1 MTQIEDDGSY
11 LFTEPAITDSSCS
24 LMSMTS
30 NTYEPP
36 AGFNRLAKQVS
47 FSLSG
52 CSTLAETVQVTIDV
66 NREALPEGAI
76 AYRLVGDTLTA
87 IDDINI
93 DDNTVT
99 YSVTDNDGL
108 YDVNNALGDIE
119 GSVIWAVRL
128 QAVESI
134 PVVPVWLMSLMA
146 GLLSVLGIRQ
156 FRVNRK

>member
-1 MTQIEDDGSY
+1 MI
-11 LFTEPAITDSSCS
+11 
-24 LMSMTS
+24 S
-30 NTYEPP
+30 NAYEPP
-36 AGFNRLAKQVS
+36 AGFDRVAKQIS

-52 CSTLAETVQVTIDV
+52 CSSLSETVEVTIDV

-76 AYRLVGDTLTA
+76 AFRVVGDTLTA
-87 IDDINI
+87 IDDVNI
-93 DDNTVT
+93 EDNILI

-108 YDVNNALGDIE
+108 YDVNSALGDID
-119 GSVIWAVRL
+119 GSVIWAVQL

-146 GLLSVLGIRQ
+146 GLLSALGIRQ

>member
-1 MTQIEDDGSY
+1 
-11 LFTEPAITDSSCS
+11 
-24 LMSMTS
+24 MSMTS
-30 NTYEPP
+30 NTYEPL
-36 AGFNRLAKQVS
+36 ASFDRVAKQIN

-66 NREALPEGAI
+66 NREALPEWAI
-76 AYRLVGDTLTA
+76 AFRVEGVTLTA

-93 DDNTVT
+93 EDNILM

-108 YDVNNALGDIE
+108 YDLDSALGNIE
-119 GSVIWAVRL
+119 GSVIWAVQL
-128 QAVESI
+128 QAVEAI

-156 FRVNRK
+156 FRVNRQ